1 LVVPATLPRVPI
13 TPADQFMPPSPLP
26 LAALQGKPARLA
38 AFPRALCLDF
48 GVRGAGQSLTD
59 DELVAACSLLGGRL
73 LALDISGAFQLS
85 TAGVQRAL
93 LACPALRQLA
103 ADGSTLQDAAFAVL
117 LSAAAFGQG
126 GSAGTSSSNSSGT
139 AMTACLSL
147 SSCRLPV
154 SIGSPL
160 QQLESLSLRGCL
172 FLRGGLLADLAAACP
187 RLASLDVAGCGLA
200 LK

>member
-1 LVVPATLPRVPI
+1 MMAARTCVPVAPVKHFAPLPH
-13 TPADQFMPPSPLP
+13 PPS

-48 GVRGAGQSLTD
+48 GVRGAGHSLTD

-103 ADGSTLQDAAFAVL
+103 ADGSTLQDAAFAAL
-117 LSAAAFGQG
+117 LSAAALEQG
-126 GSAGTSSSNSSGT
+126 GSAGASGSSSSI
-139 AMTACLSL
+139 AMAACLSL
-147 SSCRLPV
+147 SSCRRPV
-154 SIGSPL
+154 ATGSPL

-172 FLRGGLLADLAAACP
+172 FLRGSLLADLAAACP